1 MELIIVKHSTMRG
14 GAYTTEFF
22 SCEKLKKRAL
32 AFYYTKMEELEANLN
47 KVERD
52 LNDLLDCHY
61 DVEFLI
67 KKIEHDYN
75 DWLDQVGSVDLR
87 RAIYEEQM
95 YILQARINAEIRLT
109 NQRYLS
115 FIAIHNAHI
124 QSLRYM
130 FGLRN

>member
-1 MELIIVKHSTMRG
+1 MRG

-22 SCEKLKKRAL
+22 SCEKLKKRAPPFL
-32 AFYYTKMEELEANLN
+32 VAKMEELEANLN

-52 LNDLLDCHY
+52 LYDLLDCHY

-67 KKIEHDYN
+67 KKIEDDYN
-75 DWLDQVGSVDLR
+75 DWLDLVGMVDVR

-95 YILQARINAEIRLT
+95 YRLQSHINTEILAT
-109 NQRYLS
+109 NQSFLC
-115 FIAIHNAHI
+115 FIAIQNAHI